1 MAVLRT
7 DVRAEFGRIA
17 ALAWPVVLTSLN
29 WTLLHLTDILV
40 LGAVG
45 IGEVEAMGASRA
57 LTYVVVV
64 IGWTWL
70 TGVLVFVSRADG
82 AADLPETG
90 RQFRAG
96 LLFAAL
102 LGLAIAAPLGLAAA
116 PLLRALG
123 VAPDIAPAA
132 ARVAA
137 VMALASPFQMLLA
150 AASFFLEGVSRPQRV
165 LAVNLVTLPIN
176 AVLAWAWS
184 GGHLGLPAW
193 GAVGAA
199 WATVTASA
207 IGAALMV
214 AAAMRL
220 PRAEARALRTLAPAA
235 WRDSA
240 RLVPALARFGIVP
253 ALASGLE
260 LGGFAILIA
269 LSTQIGPVTAHAF
282 QIVFSVHNV
291 TFALA
296 IGAGSAAGVRVGNAV
311 GAGEMH
317 LVRFRTGLAALL
329 AAVATGGAALLIALA
344 PAAVAGLF
352 PAEPAVRA
360 LTAEMLR
367 GWAPFILFDGL
378 QCVLIYA
385 LRSLGDQVRA
395 GVNGIVAYFI
405 VTGGLGHA
413 LVAAGLG
420 PWALV
425 WASGLGMVAA
435 AVLHGTRLLQITR
448 ARPRS

>member
-1 MAVLRT
+1 MAVAPSETGAELR
-7 DVRAEFGRIA
+7 RIA

-29 WTLLHLTDILV
+29 WTLLHLTDIVV

-45 IGEVEAMGASRA
+45 IREVEAMGASRA
-57 LTYVVVV
+57 LSYIAIV

-70 TGVLVFVSRADG
+70 TGVLVYVSRADG
-82 AADLPETG
+82 AGDLPGTG
-90 RQFRAG
+90 EQFRAG
-96 LLFAAL
+96 TLFGL
-102 LGLAIAAPLGLAAA
+102 VLGLAIAAPIWLAAE
-116 PLLRALG
+116 PLLRAIG

-132 ARVAA
+132 AQVAA
-137 VMALASPFQMLLA
+137 TMALASPFQMTLA
-150 AASFFLEGVSRPQRV
+150 GASFFLEGVSRPRRV
-165 LAVNLVTLPIN
+165 LAVNLTTLPVN
-176 AVLAWAWS
+176 ALLAWAWS

-207 IGAALMV
+207 LGALLMV

-220 PRAEARALRTLAPAA
+220 KRAEARNLRDISPAA
-235 WRDSA
+235 WA
-240 RLVPALARFGIVP
+240 RAWRGVPALARFGVVP
-253 ALASGLE
+253 AIASGLE

-269 LSTQIGPVTAHAF
+269 LSTQLGPVPAHAF

-296 IGAGSAAGVRVGNAV
+296 MGLGSAAGVRVGNAV
-311 GAGEMH
+311 GAGETH
-317 LVRFRTGLAALL
+317 LVRLRTGLAALL
-329 AAVATGGAALLIALA
+329 AALATGAAALVLALF
-344 PAAVAGLF
+344 PAGVAGLF
-352 PAEPAVRA
+352 PAEPEVRA
-360 LTAEMLR
+360 LTAAMLVV
-367 GWAPFILFDGL
+367 WAPFILFDGL

-385 LRSLGDQVRA
+385 LRSLGDQVAA

-405 VTGGLGHA
+405 VTGGLGYA
-413 LVAAGLG
+413 LVGAGFG

-435 AVLHGTRLLQITR
+435 AALHGGRLAWITR
-448 ARPRS
+448 AGSRS

>member
-1 MAVLRT
+1 MASAHTPAGAELR
-7 DVRAEFGRIA
+7 RIA

-29 WTLLHLTDILV
+29 WTLLHLTDIVV

-57 LTYVVVV
+57 LTYVAIV

-70 TGVLVFVSRADG
+70 TGVLVFVARADG
-82 AADLPETG
+82 AADLPATG
-90 RQFRAG
+90 VQFRAG
-96 LLFAAL
+96 ILFAL
-102 LGLAIAAPLGLAAA
+102 MLGAVVAAPLWLAAL
-116 PLLRALG
+116 PLLRAVG
-123 VAPDIAPAA
+123 VAADVAPAA
-132 ARVAA
+132 ARVVE
-137 VMALASPFQMLLA
+137 VMALASPFQMVLA
-150 AASFFLEGVSRPQRV
+150 ATSFFLEGVSRPRRV
-165 LAVNLVTLPIN
+165 LAVNLVTLPVN

-207 IGAALMV
+207 LGAALMV

-220 PRAEARALRTLAPAA
+220 PRADARALRTLALGP

-240 RLVPALARFGIVP
+240 RLVPALARFGVVP
-253 ALASGLE
+253 AIASGLE

-269 LSTQIGPVTAHAF
+269 LSTQLGPVPAHAF

-296 IGAGSAAGVRVGNAV
+296 MGVGSAAGVRVGNAV
-311 GAGEMH
+311 GAGEVH
-317 LVRFRTGLAALL
+317 LVRFRTALAASLAGGATGLAALL
-329 AAVATGGAALLIALA
+329 LALA
-344 PAAVAGLF
+344 PVAVAGLF
-352 PAEPAVRA
+352 PADPAVTA
-360 LTAEMLR
+360 LSAEMLR

-395 GVNGIVAYFI
+395 GVNGIIAYFL

-425 WASGLGMVAA
+425 WASGLGMAA
-435 AVLHGTRLLQITR
+435 AAALHGARLLQITR